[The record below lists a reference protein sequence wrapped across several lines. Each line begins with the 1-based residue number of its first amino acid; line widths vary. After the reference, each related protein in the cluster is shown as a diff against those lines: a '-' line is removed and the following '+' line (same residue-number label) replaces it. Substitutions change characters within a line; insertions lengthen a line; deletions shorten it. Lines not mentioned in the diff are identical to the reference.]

1 MNAEGGWNE
10 EGIRSL
16 VGAPVFNYPTSSLDS
31 KFWNTINSADKN
43 NFIIGAHTGQGSN
56 TYNLCNI
63 PYSHAYSVIATFNLT
78 LQGSTIQAIMV
89 RNPWGIVKY
98 NGSLSASD

>member
-43 NFIIGAHTGQGSN
+43 NFIIGAHTG
-56 TYNLCNI
+56 
-63 PYSHAYSVIATFNLT
+63 
-78 LQGSTIQAIMV
+78 
-89 RNPWGIVKY
+89 
-98 NGSLSASD
+98 